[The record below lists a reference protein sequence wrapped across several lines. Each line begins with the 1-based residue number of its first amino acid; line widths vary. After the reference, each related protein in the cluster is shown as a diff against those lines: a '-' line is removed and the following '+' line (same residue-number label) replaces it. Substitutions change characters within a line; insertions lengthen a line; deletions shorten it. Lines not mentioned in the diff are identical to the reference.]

1 MKFEMGEHFIENR
14 DDGILVCS
22 IFDFD
27 KSNIKHGLIIKGIEL
42 RPKND

>member
-1 MKFEMGEHFIENR
+1 MKFEMGEHIIENR

-27 KSNIKHGLIIKGIEL
+27 RSNIKHVLIIKGIEL
-42 RPKND
+42 RPKNN